1 MSGAYPEFLSWKG
14 MDGPQK
20 ILRRLAGPGAGV
32 HAVLI
37 YGRSG
42 SGKTTL
48 AKAIAQLWMCPK
60 ATEEGPCG
68 DCGVC
73 RTLESE
79 RAVDL
84 QWVHPWGLQ
93 GIIKKSSVSEAK
105 PGDSDPYKG
114 VPCRV
119 FFRTRP
125 LMARHKVMIFE
136 EADKMNPD
144 TANALLKTLEEPEP
158 HAKMILTT
166 SELGKV
172 LPTLRSRSLAIACP
186 TLAPDALHPFADSM
200 GEIEMIERHREA
212 YDLFLSAL
220 EAHFD
225 QAPSSA
231 LALGTAARKASEM
244 IADGSG
250 LNARQAHVE
259 IIRCASTWVKKK
271 RPERM
276 DFLTAA
282 SRTHRALLQNGSA
295 AIGFDHLFAL
305 SFSDLGTE
313 RGAF

>member
-14 MDGPQK
+14 MEGPQK
-20 ILRRLAGPGAGV
+20 ILRKLAGEGAGV

-48 AKAIAQLWMCPK
+48 ARALAQLWMCPK
-60 ATEEGPCG
+60 GREDGPCG
-68 DCGVC
+68 ECGVC
-73 RTLESE
+73 RTLEAD
-79 RAVDL
+79 RAVDI
-84 QWVHPWGLQ
+84 QWVQPWGLQ
-93 GIIKKSSVSEAK
+93 GLIKKSCITEVK
-105 PGDSDPYKG
+105 GDTDAYKG

-125 LMARHKVMIFE
+125 LMARHKVMVFE
-136 EADKMNPD
+136 EADKMNSD

-158 HAKMILTT
+158 HAKLILTT

-186 TLAPDALHPFADSM
+186 TLAPDEVHPFADSM
-200 GEIEMIERHREA
+200 GEIKMIERHKEA
-212 YDLFLSAL
+212 YDVFLSAL
-220 EAHFD
+220 EDHFD
-225 QAPSSA
+225 QAPASA

-244 IADGSG
+244 IAEGSD

-259 IIRCASTWVKKK
+259 VIRCASTWVRK
-271 RPERM
+271 RRPDRM
-276 DFLTAA
+276 EFLTAA
-282 SRTHRALLQNGSA
+282 SRTHRAVLQNGSA

-305 SFSDLGTE
+305 SFADLGTE
-313 RGAF
+313 EGGF